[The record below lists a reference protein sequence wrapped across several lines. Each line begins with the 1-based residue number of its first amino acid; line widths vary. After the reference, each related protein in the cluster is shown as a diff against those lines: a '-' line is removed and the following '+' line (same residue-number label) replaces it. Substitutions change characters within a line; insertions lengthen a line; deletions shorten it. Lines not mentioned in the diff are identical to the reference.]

1 MPFPSEYTLT
11 NDAVGTRQL
20 SSNTS
25 NVTELVHRRPSDWET
40 FCFRFSRRELAYFI
54 SNAAVEADE
63 LLRHPQ
69 IRTFGCS
76 GLIPTLV
83 SSPGPECPHR
93 SGSPVFS
100 PLSGL

>member
-1 MPFPSEYTLT
+1 MMLLGDVNCP
-11 NDAVGTRQL
+11 
-20 SSNTS
+20 
-25 NVTELVHRRPSDWET
+25 VTPVMSQNWSPDVHQTGRPSV
-40 FCFRFSRRELAYFI
+40 SGLAELAYFI

-93 SGSPVFS
+93 SGSPSSVHYRDSEVVAVLLLDIFQ
-100 PLSGL
+100 